1 MTLEGTLA
9 EDGLEGGSEGGGGLG
24 QNWPLPHFLLVW
36 LVPKLNA
43 DAPLYAEPQVASAY
57 PARV

>member
-1 MTLEGTLA
+1 MDWKGVLREGVVW
-9 EDGLEGGSEGGGGLG
+9 G

-57 PARV
+57 PARE